1 MVEWVGVLIA
11 GIGVL
16 FNRIERREDRLQQRT
31 DLLKPLL
38 ELYHRVSEW
47 ERFAKATNS
56 KLAKLATWFHAR
68 TQEESSTA
76 ASQFLHAI
84 GDQQIEAVASGRAM
98 GVDVDAG
105 ETIEHRNELE
115 LRDLIAIYA
124 PDLEDQFRQVIVLRV
139 EQLRRLQEFVN
150 ELDPTREEGE
160 LNSALRL
167 WTDYPLRPVEI
178 NEQVLRDFERSGNQL
193 SDLRR
198 EIASFI
204 ETHWDPKDVTF

>member
-1 MVEWVGVLIA
+1 VLVMVEWVGVLIA

-56 KLAKLATWFHAR
+56 KLATWFHAR

-124 PDLEDQFRQVIVLRV
+124 PDLEDQFRQVIVLGV

-178 NEQVLRDFERSGNQL
+178 NEQVLGDFERSGNQL

>member
-1 MVEWVGVLIA
+1 VLVMVEWVGVLIA

-56 KLAKLATWFHAR
+56 KLATWFHAR

-124 PDLEDQFRQVIVLRV
+124 PDLEDQFRQVIVLGV

>member
-56 KLAKLATWFHAR
+56 KLATWFHAR

>member
-11 GIGVL
+11 GIVVL

-56 KLAKLATWFHAR
+56 KLATWFHAR

>member
-56 KLAKLATWFHAR
+56 KLATWFHAR

-124 PDLEDQFRQVIVLRV
+124 PDLEDQFRQVIVLGV

>member
-31 DLLKPLL
+31 GLLKPLL

-56 KLAKLATWFHAR
+56 KLATWFHAR

>member
-1 MVEWVGVLIA
+1 VLVMVEWVGVLIA

-56 KLAKLATWFHAR
+56 KLATWFHAR